1 MKEIYYKIQ
10 YYNPVSL
17 TYVDLQKS
25 FKSIEE
31 AVSKADSEKKYRIMQ
46 ISGKKRNIVLVS

>member
-31 AVSKADSEKKYRIMQ
+31 AVSKADSETKYRIMQ